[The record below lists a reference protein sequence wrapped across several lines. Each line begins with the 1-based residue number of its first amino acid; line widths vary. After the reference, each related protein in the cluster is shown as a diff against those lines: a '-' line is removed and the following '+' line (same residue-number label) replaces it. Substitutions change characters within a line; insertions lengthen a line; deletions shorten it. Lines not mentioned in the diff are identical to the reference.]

1 MVMSGCKFLSNL
13 LFKSH
18 SIVIRM
24 VDTLFL
30 ATWDDIDNVGFFIL
44 TKAELKD
51 FTTSTGSDKGKRFT
65 PMLKK
70 HFFHW
75 HSTYFQ
81 KSDEKY

>member
-1 MVMSGCKFLSNL
+1 MVISGCKFLSIL
-13 LFKSH
+13 VFKSH

-51 FTTSTGSDKGKRFT
+51 FTTSTGSDKGKHITFDV
-65 PMLKK
+65 K
-70 HFFHW
+70 
-75 HSTYFQ
+75 
-81 KSDEKY
+81 